1 MIRLLIADDHKLFRI
16 GLHKMLREAQDIK
29 VVGEARTGEEAVTL
43 ARELAPNIVLMDI
56 CMPGIGGLEAT
67 RRITQRDSGMR
78 VVMLTGFRGESLSA
92 AGAESRCGRLPDEER
107 LMQTSCSRPSSGF
120 FSASAIFPSEIA
132 QQLAVTSFEEVT
144 EDPFGQLSSREMQIM
159 LMVVNCQ
166 KVKEISS
173 NLHLSPKT
181 VNSYRYRIFEKLNV
195 GSDVELALMAVRYGV
210 VNGGSSSS
218 PLERCQRCPRLVA
231 LRTGGPGSATGLP
244 RRSRLLP
251 GVQARAHADRRPG
264 SWHARGQSDGS
275 AFYRRRQRRLPVRAL
290 HRAGFASSEQAADAS

>member
-16 GLHKMLREAQDIK
+16 GLQKMFRESRDIK
-29 VVGEARTGEEAVTL
+29 VVGEARSGEEAVTL
-43 ARELAPNIVLMDI
+43 CRELSPNIVLMDI

-67 RRITQRDSGMR
+67 RRITQRQSG
-78 VVMLTGFRGESLSA
+78 VHVIVLTGFEENPYPVQALKAGATGYLTKKVNAEELLRAIKRVFLGKRYLSA
-92 AGAESRCGRLPDEER
+92 
-107 LMQTSCSRPSSGF
+107 
-120 FSASAIFPSEIA
+120 EIA
-132 QQLAVTSFEEVT
+132 QQLAVHNFEEES

-210 VNGGSSSS
+210 VNSGV
-218 PLERCQRCPRLVA
+218 PV
-231 LRTGGPGSATGLP
+231 GSA
-244 RRSRLLP
+244 
-251 GVQARAHADRRPG
+251 
-264 SWHARGQSDGS
+264 
-275 AFYRRRQRRLPVRAL
+275 QRV
-290 HRAGFASSEQAADAS
+290 

>member
-16 GLHKMLREAQDIK
+16 GLQKMFRESREIK
-29 VVGEARTGEEAVTL
+29 VVGEARSGEEAVTL
-43 ARELAPNIVLMDI
+43 CRELSPNIVLMDI

-67 RRITQRDSGMR
+67 RRITQRQSG
-78 VVMLTGFRGESLSA
+78 VHVIVLTGFEENPYPVQALK
-92 AGAESRCGRLPDEER
+92 AGATGYLTKKVNAEELLR
-107 LMQTSCSRPSSGF
+107 AIKRVFLGKRYLSG
-120 FSASAIFPSEIA
+120 EIA
-132 QQLAVTSFEEVT
+132 QQLAVHNFEEES

-210 VNGGSSSS
+210 VNSGVPVGSS
-218 PLERCQRCPRLVA
+218 QQV
-231 LRTGGPGSATGLP
+231 
-244 RRSRLLP
+244 
-251 GVQARAHADRRPG
+251 
-264 SWHARGQSDGS
+264 
-275 AFYRRRQRRLPVRAL
+275 
-290 HRAGFASSEQAADAS
+290 

>member
-29 VVGEARTGEEAVTL
+29 VVGEARSGEEAVTL
-43 ARELAPNIVLMDI
+43 ARELAPNVILMDI

-78 VVMLTGFRGESLSA
+78 VVMLTGFEESPYPLQA
-92 AGAESRCGRLPDEER
+92 LKAGASGYLTKKVGAEELVKAIKR
-107 LMQTSCSRPSSGF
+107 VFLGKRYLSG
-120 FSASAIFPSEIA
+120 EIA
-132 QQLAVTSFEEVT
+132 QQLAVTRFEEVN

-166 KVKEISS
+166 KVKEIST

-210 VNGGSSSS
+210 VNGGI
-218 PLERCQRCPRLVA
+218 Q
-231 LRTGGPGSATGLP
+231 LRSA
-244 RRSRLLP
+244 
-251 GVQARAHADRRPG
+251 
-264 SWHARGQSDGS
+264 
-275 AFYRRRQRRLPVRAL
+275 
-290 HRAGFASSEQAADAS
+290 